1 MQRLLRLFVL
11 LLCIGPAAVAIAADK
26 IIHLATA
33 PGGFAP
39 YVIVAPGQPVTG
51 IMADVLREVGATL
64 GYRIEGEETP
74 KNRVE
79 QMIAAGLVDAA
90 PRAKE
95 WMTDSRG
102 FVFTDPVVR
111 VRDVVFSRRVAPVP
125 YRSPDDLVGKT
136 VGAHLGYSYP
146 VLAPYFDAKRIVRED
161 ARTEL
166 AMLRM
171 LQAGRTDVLVMNE
184 AVAQWLIKTE
194 KLQGQFIAA
203 DTELDGYDYRFMF
216 GHQWSDFVPKFNQE
230 LARMK
235 KDGRLARILNKY
247 RMEPTR

>member
-11 LLCIGPAAVAIAADK
+11 LLGAGSAAAVAADK
-26 IIHLATA
+26 TIHLATA
-33 PGGFAP
+33 PSGFAP
-39 YVIVAPGQPVTG
+39 FIIVAPNQPVGG
-51 IMADVLREVGATL
+51 IMADVLREVASTL
-64 GYRIEGEETP
+64 GYQIQGEETP

-79 QMIAAGLVDAA
+79 QLVLAGKVDVA
-90 PRAKE
+90 PRAME
-95 WMTDSRG
+95 WMTDTRR
-102 FVFTDPVVR
+102 FAFTDPVVR
-111 VRDVVFSRRVAPVP
+111 VRDVVFSRKQAPVR
-125 YRSPDDLVGKT
+125 YRVPDDLLGKSVGT
-136 VGAHLGYSYP
+136 HLGYSYP
-146 VLAPYFDAKRIVRED
+146 VLKPYFDAQRMVRED
-161 ARTEL
+161 ARSEL
-166 AMLRM
+166 SMLRM
-171 LQAGRTDVLVMNE
+171 LNAGRTDVAVLNE